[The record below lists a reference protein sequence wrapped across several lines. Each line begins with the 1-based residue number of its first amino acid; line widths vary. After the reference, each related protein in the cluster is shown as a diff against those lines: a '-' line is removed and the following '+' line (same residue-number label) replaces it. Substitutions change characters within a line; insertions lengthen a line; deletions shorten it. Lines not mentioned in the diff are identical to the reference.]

1 MRIIRWIACVSMLS
15 ALLMLHH
22 SSTAAQ
28 TADLHD
34 LNAFIARALKEYQV
48 LGAASAVVQ
57 EGKVV
62 MAQGNGVRDMTK
74 PGAVDENT
82 IFQLASVTKSLS
94 GSAAASVV
102 DEGKLDWDTHF
113 SLLVRIRRLRS
124 VHDALAYRTRFACDA
139 YGLARV
145 PGQSAR

>member
-15 ALLMLHH
+15 AWLMWPHA
-22 SSTAAQ
+22 STTAH

-34 LNAFIARALKEYQV
+34 LDAFIARALQAYHV
-48 LGAASAVVQ
+48 PGAAIAVVHDGQ
-57 EGKVV
+57 VV
-62 MAQGNGVRDMTK
+62 MAQGYGVRDVTQ
-74 PGAVDENT
+74 PGAVDEHT